1 VPEEVEADQCVV
13 AEEVAEEHPEE
24 EAASAL
30 VEEEVPAAEASREVE
45 VVGSL
50 PEAEEVLE
58 EDLLADVDNGLLVH
72 LVPSITAFL
81 GFYVVL

>member
-1 VPEEVEADQCVV
+1 MV
-13 AEEVAEEHPEE
+13 AEEVAEEPPEE

-50 PEAEEVLE
+50 PEAEVVLE